1 MCVKEAPLTR
11 TTLLIPVK
19 NEADAW
25 QGFVRFY
32 GPVIYR
38 FARKQGLRDVGAAD
52 LMREVLRSAPGYDR
66 GTFRDGLFTVTRD
79 KIGSFLSKNRGAV
92 ADGSRVRS
100 LSALKSDWDTQ
111 YERQLTVA
119 AMNRVKPEFQ
129 SVAWQAFWKAAVEG
143 RPAHDVSRELK
154 MTPGTVYVVKSQV
167 LARLNEE
174 VQRLRDEAEPW
185 QAPLDS
191 ARVRLVPVEHADWE

>member
-38 FARKQGLRDVGAAD
+38 FARKQGIRDVGAAD
-52 LMREVLRSAPGYDR
+52 LMREVLRSAPEYDR
-66 GTFRDGLFTVTRD
+66 GTIRDGLFTVTRD
-79 KIGSFLSKNRGAV
+79 KIGSFLSKVRGIGNR
-92 ADGSRVRS
+92 GSRVRS
-100 LSALKSDWDTQ
+100 LATLEADWDIE

-119 AMNRVKPEFQ
+119 AMNRVKPEFPQ
-129 SVAWQAFWKAAVEG
+129 RMQRRLRCRAGVFARNSGQAFNGSLEP
-143 RPAHDVSRELK
+143 RSVSSMRQSRAGSRRAK
-154 MTPGTVYVVKSQV
+154 HRKFP
-167 LARLNEE
+167 
-174 VQRLRDEAEPW
+174 
-185 QAPLDS
+185 
-191 ARVRLVPVEHADWE
+191 